1 VEVVRRKVLFTL
13 KNAAPERS
21 ASRRAGEIK
30 FRRMKRGG
38 GLLEEVERG
47 KEAIETREESRD
59 GGTKEGERGKG
70 DCNGGWLPAKI
81 RIS

>member
-1 VEVVRRKVLFTL
+1 MEVVRRKVLFTL

-30 FRRMKRGG
+30 FRRMEREGEG
-38 GLLEEVERG
+38 EGLLEEVERG

-59 GGTKEGERGKG
+59 RRRRGESGG
-70 DCNGGWLPAKI
+70 
-81 RIS
+81 